1 MDFFGQMLGLQPL
14 TLIPYASQN
23 IWQKVSNLVEYELA
37 DS

>member
-23 IWQKVSNLVEYELA
+23 IWQKVSNLVEFELA